1 MQRLR
6 KLAIISLVLFLL
18 TGTGCGGL
26 QGNPES
32 GVSQQMGVEAEKI
45 SSELQPDQ
53 DEKEIIDAQ
62 EAGDAK
68 GSGEAQ
74 EARDA
79 LDAKDDKQAEGQ
91 EESGKNQID
100 DSSEVS
106 AAEPAS
112 DAAPASDTS
121 SSLIPAEPA
130 FSILNPEGMTL
141 SERFYTPAGY
151 ERTSVEAGSF
161 GEFVRNYPLQPDG
174 AEVHLYDGRLKGIQ
188 SDHAA
193 VFALPIENYDLQQC
207 ADSIIRMYGEYFY
220 QTGQYDRMNFHFTS
234 GFPAEYQKWR
244 EGYRISVLGNNVSW
258 VQRTGADDSYESFI
272 SYMKIVFS
280 YAGTLSMNAEASG
293 IELADARIG
302 DIFIHGGSPG
312 HVVMI
317 ADVCEN
323 EEGRRAYLLAQG
335 YMPAQEFHVL
345 KNPAHDEDP
354 WYYAEEIE
362 YPFVTPEYV
371 FEEGS
376 LKRLAY

>member
-1 MQRLR
+1 MHRLR

-121 SSLIPAEPA
+121 SSLIPAEPE
-130 FSILNPEGMTL
+130 I
-141 SERFYTPAGY
+141 
-151 ERTSVEAGSF
+151 
-161 GEFVRNYPLQPDG
+161 
-174 AEVHLYDGRLKGIQ
+174 GR
-188 SDHAA
+188 A
-193 VFALPIENYDLQQC
+193 
-207 ADSIIRMYGEYFY
+207 
-220 QTGQYDRMNFHFTS
+220 
-234 GFPAEYQKWR
+234 
-244 EGYRISVLGNNVSW
+244 
-258 VQRTGADDSYESFI
+258 
-272 SYMKIVFS
+272 
-280 YAGTLSMNAEASG
+280 
-293 IELADARIG
+293 
-302 DIFIHGGSPG
+302 
-312 HVVMI
+312 HV
-317 ADVCEN
+317 
-323 EEGRRAYLLAQG
+323 
-335 YMPAQEFHVL
+335 
-345 KNPAHDEDP
+345 
-354 WYYAEEIE
+354 
-362 YPFVTPEYV
+362 
-371 FEEGS
+371 
-376 LKRLAY
+376 